1 MTMKQ
6 VIIDY
11 PDHVSKTAL
20 IEFVTTA
27 CHFYF
32 DHIQDPLPEGDP
44 ELDYLEE
51 LLDCVNNMGFHRYSS
66 EMTDVWQLNQN
77 LKDSDY
83 EV

>member
-1 MTMKQ
+1 MKQ

-20 IEFVTTA
+20 IDFVTKA

-32 DHIQDPLPEGDP
+32 DHLQDSIKEGDP
-44 ELDYLEE
+44 ESEYLEE
-51 LLDCVNNMGFHRYSS
+51 LLESVNNMGFIRYVT
-66 EMTDVWQLNQN
+66 EMDDVWKLNQN